1 MRLTAQLKITALLL
15 ISILLTAC
23 GGGSSASTTG
33 TLSGVAAVGTPIVGG
48 NISVICVSGS
58 ELTPTTTDS
67 NGFYSVTLYGQALP
81 CAVQVAGGTINGAA
95 NTTPYQSIATTVGTV
110 NITPLTDL
118 LVANL
123 TGSAT
128 PSTWFTRLDSTP
140 FTGRWTGNYNGSP
153 LVFYI
158 NQTGSS
164 IAIISNN
171 PTAGIT
177 YSGTVSGN
185 ILSVNEYLNNT
196 PFATLTFTLTNS
208 TTINAVITSSNPPP
222 GYTAAALG
230 SAITLTG
237 DGNAQLIDITQ
248 TQVNTALGYLS
259 TALPALTSLSVT
271 NPITTAFTPTSGNVS
286 DDMLT
291 ALASTG
297 VAYTS
302 LLSKVSGSL
311 LSNVS
316 GNQEQRIQD
325 LIDSFANVS
334 GRSFTAEQRSLL
346 SSGVKALLQISE
358 DAANR
363 NDLALV
369 ERNIDLFLDNVQQVL
384 QINFSSNDKRLLTR
398 GLVRLCGYLG

>member
-1 MRLTAQLKITALLL
+1 MEVLL
-15 ISILLTAC
+15 
-23 GGGSSASTTG
+23 
-33 TLSGVAAVGTPIVGG
+33 
-48 NISVICVSGS
+48 
-58 ELTPTTTDS
+58 
-67 NGFYSVTLYGQALP
+67 F
-81 CAVQVAGGTINGAA
+81 
-95 NTTPYQSIATTVGTV
+95 
-110 NITPLTDL
+110 
-118 LVANL
+118 
-123 TGSAT
+123 
-128 PSTWFTRLDSTP
+128 
-140 FTGRWTGNYNGSP
+140 
-153 LVFYI
+153 FYI

-164 IAIISNN
+164 IAIIGNN

-398 GLVRLCGYLG
+398 GAGTSLWVFRIAHASAGGSGGSGDQHGIYPLTQSQTHHSVALQAPQVRHFLSVSGRA